1 MMHPPTAL
9 PRSLA
14 EHINPPPVD
23 PIVRDSPH
31 GCANERPPSLL
42 ARLFRRS
49 GRQAAR
55 PDELDDADEAIAV
68 VAEQV
73 TRRELPPIGSSASPR
88 PLPVRSCRRTA
99 TSSMSDA

>member
-23 PIVRDSPH
+23 PIIRDSLH
-31 GCANERPPSLL
+31 AGGANGRSPSLL

-55 PDELDDADEAIAV
+55 WDELDDADDAIAV
-68 VAEQV
+68 
-73 TRRELPPIGSSASPR
+73 GAS
-88 PLPVRSCRRTA
+88 RSPGA
-99 TSSMSDA
+99 TSLRSAARRAPGHRR

>member
-31 GCANERPPSLL
+31 AGGANEQPPSLR
-42 ARLFRRS
+42 ARLFRRRR
-49 GRQAAR
+49 RQAAR
-55 PDELDDADEAIAV
+55 RSSTSEA
-68 VAEQV
+68 
-73 TRRELPPIGSSASPR
+73 
-88 PLPVRSCRRTA
+88 
-99 TSSMSDA
+99 

>member
-1 MMHPPTAL
+1 MMHPPTAM

-31 GCANERPPSLL
+31 AGGANERPPSLL

-55 PDELDDADEAIAV
+55 RDELAGKA
-68 VAEQV
+68 Q
-73 TRRELPPIGSSASPR
+73 
-88 PLPVRSCRRTA
+88 
-99 TSSMSDA
+99 